1 MQLFKNKEPDP
12 HLWTKNHVHI
22 LLSAERQIAE
32 ELSIDIMLKNQC
44 NAFKNLTEMDV
55 DIVLNISNM

>member
-1 MQLFKNKEPDP
+1 MDEEY
-12 HLWTKNHVHI
+12 VHI

-44 NAFKNLTEMDV
+44 NAFKNLTEIDV